1 MPAKKKAVR
10 RARTTGTVSVQDAR
24 RRLART
30 WDDTKDA
37 LGSAEARVEKQVRGL
52 LKRGGVDTKKA
63 TQMLEAWRTKA
74 EKERRYA
81 VKQVEAKLVM
91 LQSRAKKERRAV
103 ARMVDET
110 VQGALA
116 ALNIP
121 SRQEVHELTRR
132 VEELSKKID
141 GFRRAS
147 ARPAAPRVNA

>member
-1 MPAKKKAVR
+1 MAAKKKVVR
-10 RARTTGTVSVQDAR
+10 RARAPQTTMQGAAK
-24 RRLART
+24 RLART

-37 LGSAEARVEKQVRGL
+37 LGTAESRLETQLRGL
-52 LKRGGVDTKKA
+52 LKKSGVETKKA
-63 TQMLEAWRTKA
+63 METVEVWR
-74 EKERRYA
+74 ERVLKERRRA
-81 VKQVEAKLVM
+81 MKQLEARMVM

-121 SRQEVHELTRR
+121 SRQEVHELTKR

-141 GFRRAS
+141 GFRRT
-147 ARPAAPRVNA
+147 ARPTAPRANA